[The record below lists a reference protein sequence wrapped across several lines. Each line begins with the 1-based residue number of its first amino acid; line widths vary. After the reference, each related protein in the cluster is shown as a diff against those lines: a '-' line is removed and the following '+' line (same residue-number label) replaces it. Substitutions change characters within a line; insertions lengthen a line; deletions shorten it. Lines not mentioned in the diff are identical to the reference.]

1 MTSLQRDL
9 NDLLIVAMAT
19 TTSDSLTTRS
29 CADEKKKMSER
40 DQPDDEFADAP
51 ATRAT
56 SGTMDSDSER
66 DGDLPSFDAY
76 GDEENWSALEDD
88 ESLGSDPEW
97 AEDRSVSEEASDWSE
112 QDPEQDVSPRG
123 NADESDS
130 LFDDLDDD
138 NVTLGSSRSSDRD
151 DGSGPSKGSSTDEFD
166 GEEDEAA
173 ATPPAALRDQAAID
187 DDDDYYRP
195 KPPAASRL
203 KSKKEKKTHWAW
215 PTSVGLLTLAVIG
228 LAGFSWYQSTQQ
240 EQAMRSMQVK
250 LRQAQQTPQAEA
262 PSKSEGQIQALQEEL
277 NGTRKLHNEEI
288 AELEDRNQTLQAKL
302 SSVER
307 ALEIAR
313 SDAANTSNASVPPS
327 VASSPQPQSPSSSGW
342 FINVQT
348 YATRA
353 DADAMVARLASYSEA
368 FAVQPAQVNG
378 RTLFRVRASGY
389 ASQSGAEEVA
399 AELVEAFALPKPW
412 IGRDS

>member
-1 MTSLQRDL
+1 
-9 NDLLIVAMAT
+9 
-19 TTSDSLTTRS
+19 
-29 CADEKKKMSER
+29 MSER

-51 ATRAT
+51 AARAT

-97 AEDRSVSEEASDWSE
+97 AEERSDSEEASDWSE
-112 QDPEQDVSPRG
+112 QDTEQDVSPRG
-123 NADESDS
+123 NADESNS
-130 LFDDLDDD
+130 LFDDLDDDLDDD

-151 DGSGPSKGSSTDEFD
+151 DGSDPSNGSSTDEFD
-166 GEEDEAA
+166 GEEDEPT
-173 ATPPAALRDQAAID
+173 ATPPTALQDQEAID

-195 KPPAASRL
+195 QPPAASRL

-240 EQAMRSMQVK
+240 DQAMRSMQVK
-250 LRQAQQTPQAEA
+250 LRQAQKTPQAEA

-277 NGTRKLHNEEI
+277 VSTRKLHSEEI
-288 AELEDRNQTLQAKL
+288 AELEDRNQSLEAKL

-307 ALEIAR
+307 ALKIAR
-313 SDAANTSNASVPPS
+313 ADAAKTSNASVSSS

-353 DADAMVARLASYSEA
+353 DADAMVARLSSSSEA
-368 FAVQPAQVNG
+368 FVVQPAQVNG

-399 AELVEAFALPKPW
+399 EELVEAFALPKPW
-412 IGRDS
+412 IGRDR

>member
-1 MTSLQRDL
+1 M
-9 NDLLIVAMAT
+9 
-19 TTSDSLTTRS
+19 SD
-29 CADEKKKMSER
+29 R

-51 ATRAT
+51 AARAA
-56 SGTMDSDSER
+56 SDTMDSDSER

-97 AEDRSVSEEASDWSE
+97 AEERSVSEEASDWSE
-112 QDPEQDVSPRG
+112 QDPEQNVSPRG
-123 NADESDS
+123 NADESGS
-130 LFDDLDDD
+130 LFDDDDLDDDLDDD

-151 DGSGPSKGSSTDEFD
+151 DGPDPSDGSSTDEFN

-173 ATPPAALRDQAAID
+173 ATSPAESRDQEPVDDD

-195 KPPAASRL
+195 QPPAASRL

-215 PTSVGLLTLAVIG
+215 PTSVGLLTLSVIG
-228 LAGFSWYQSTQQ
+228 LAGFAWYQSTQQ
-240 EQAMRSMQVK
+240 EEAMRSMQLK

-262 PSKSEGQIQALQEEL
+262 PAQNEAEIQALQDEL
-277 NGTRKLHNEEI
+277 DSTRKLHSEEI
-288 AELEDRNQTLQAKL
+288 AELEDRNQTLEAKL

-307 ALEIAR
+307 ALKIAR
-313 SDAANTSNASVPPS
+313 ADAAEASNASAPPS
-327 VASSPQPQSPSSSGW
+327 VASSPQLPSSSSSGW
-342 FINVQT
+342 FINIQT

-353 DADAMVARLASYSEA
+353 DADAMVARLSSSSES
-368 FAVQPAQVNG
+368 FGVQPAQVNG
-378 RTLFRVRASGY
+378 RTLYRGRASGY
-389 ASQSGAEEVA
+389 ADQSEAEEVA

-412 IGRDS
+412 IGRDR

>member
-1 MTSLQRDL
+1 M
-9 NDLLIVAMAT
+9 
-19 TTSDSLTTRS
+19 SD
-29 CADEKKKMSER
+29 R

-51 ATRAT
+51 AARAA
-56 SGTMDSDSER
+56 SGTIDSDSER

-97 AEDRSVSEEASDWSE
+97 AEERSVSEEASDWSE
-112 QDPEQDVSPRG
+112 PDPEQDVSPRG

-138 NVTLGSSRSSDRD
+138 LDDDNVTLGSSRSSDSNNELD
-151 DGSGPSKGSSTDEFD
+151 PSNGSSTDEFD
-166 GEEDEAA
+166 GEDDETA
-173 ATPPAALRDQAAID
+173 ATSSAESRNQEAVDDD

-195 KPPAASRL
+195 QPPAASRL

-215 PTSVGLLTLAVIG
+215 PTSVGLLTLSVIG
-228 LAGFSWYQSTQQ
+228 LAGFAWYQSTQQ
-240 EQAMRSMQVK
+240 EEAMRSMQLK

-262 PSKSEGQIQALQEEL
+262 PAQNEGQIQALQDEL
-277 NGTRKLHNEEI
+277 DSTRKLHSEEI
-288 AELEDRNQTLQAKL
+288 AELEDRNQTLEAKL

-307 ALEIAR
+307 ALKIAR
-313 SDAANTSNASVPPS
+313 ADAAKASNASAPPS
-327 VASSPQPQSPSSSGW
+327 IASSPQPQSSSSSGW
-342 FINVQT
+342 FINIQT

-353 DADAMVARLASYSEA
+353 DADAMVARLSSSSES
-368 FAVQPAQVNG
+368 FGVQPAQVNG
-378 RTLFRVRASGY
+378 RTLYRVRASGY

-412 IGRDS
+412 IGRDR

>member
-1 MTSLQRDL
+1 M
-9 NDLLIVAMAT
+9 
-19 TTSDSLTTRS
+19 SD
-29 CADEKKKMSER
+29 R

-51 ATRAT
+51 AARAA
-56 SGTMDSDSER
+56 SGTIDSDSER

-97 AEDRSVSEEASDWSE
+97 AEERSVSEEASDWSE
-112 QDPEQDVSPRG
+112 PDPEQDVSPRG

-138 NVTLGSSRSSDRD
+138 NVTLGSSRSSDSNNELD
-151 DGSGPSKGSSTDEFD
+151 PSNGSSTDEFD
-166 GEEDEAA
+166 GEDDETA
-173 ATPPAALRDQAAID
+173 ATSSAESRNQEAVDDDDD

-195 KPPAASRL
+195 QPPAASRL

-215 PTSVGLLTLAVIG
+215 PTSVGLLTLSVIG
-228 LAGFSWYQSTQQ
+228 LAGFAWYQSTQQ
-240 EQAMRSMQVK
+240 EEAMRSMQLK

-262 PSKSEGQIQALQEEL
+262 PAQNEAEIQALQDEL
-277 NGTRKLHNEEI
+277 DSTRKLHSEEI
-288 AELEDRNQTLQAKL
+288 AELEDRNQTLEAKL

-307 ALEIAR
+307 ALKIAR
-313 SDAANTSNASVPPS
+313 ADAAKASNASAPPS
-327 VASSPQPQSPSSSGW
+327 VASSPQPQSSSSSGW
-342 FINVQT
+342 FINIQT

-353 DADAMVARLASYSEA
+353 DADAMVARLSSSSES
-368 FAVQPAQVNG
+368 FGVQPAQVNG
-378 RTLFRVRASGY
+378 RTLYRVRASGY

-412 IGRDS
+412 IGRDR

>member
-1 MTSLQRDL
+1 M
-9 NDLLIVAMAT
+9 
-19 TTSDSLTTRS
+19 SD
-29 CADEKKKMSER
+29 R

-51 ATRAT
+51 AARAT
-56 SGTMDSDSER
+56 SGTMDSDSEP

-97 AEDRSVSEEASDWSE
+97 AEERSVSEEASDWSE

-138 NVTLGSSRSSDRD
+138 LDDDNVTLGSSRSSDSNSELD
-151 DGSGPSKGSSTDEFD
+151 PSNGSTTDEFD
-166 GEEDEAA
+166 GEDDEAA
-173 ATPPAALRDQAAID
+173 ATSSAESRNQEAVDDDDD

-195 KPPAASRL
+195 QPPAASRL

-215 PTSVGLLTLAVIG
+215 PTSVGLLTLSVIG
-228 LAGFSWYQSTQQ
+228 LAGFAWYQSTQQ
-240 EQAMRSMQVK
+240 EEAMRSMQLK

-262 PSKSEGQIQALQEEL
+262 PAQNEGQIQALQDEL
-277 NGTRKLHNEEI
+277 DSTRKLHSEEI
-288 AELEDRNQTLQAKL
+288 AELEDRNQTLEAKL

-307 ALEIAR
+307 ALKIAR
-313 SDAANTSNASVPPS
+313 ADAAKASNASAPPS
-327 VASSPQPQSPSSSGW
+327 VASSPQPQSSSSSGW
-342 FINVQT
+342 FINIQT

-353 DADAMVARLASYSEA
+353 DADAMVARLSSSSES
-368 FAVQPAQVNG
+368 FGVQPAQVNG
-378 RTLFRVRASGY
+378 RTLYRVRASGY

-412 IGRDS
+412 IGRDR

>member
-1 MTSLQRDL
+1 M
-9 NDLLIVAMAT
+9 
-19 TTSDSLTTRS
+19 SD
-29 CADEKKKMSER
+29 R

-51 ATRAT
+51 AARAA
-56 SGTMDSDSER
+56 SGTIDSDSER

-97 AEDRSVSEEASDWSE
+97 AEERSVSEEASDWSE
-112 QDPEQDVSPRG
+112 PDPEQDVSPRG

-138 NVTLGSSRSSDRD
+138 NVTLGSSRSSDSNNELD
-151 DGSGPSKGSSTDEFD
+151 PSNGSSTDEFD
-166 GEEDEAA
+166 GEDDETA
-173 ATPPAALRDQAAID
+173 ATSSAESRNQEAVDDDDD

-195 KPPAASRL
+195 QPPAASRL

-215 PTSVGLLTLAVIG
+215 PTSVGLLTLSVIG
-228 LAGFSWYQSTQQ
+228 LAGFAWYQSTQQ
-240 EQAMRSMQVK
+240 EEAMRSMQLK

-262 PSKSEGQIQALQEEL
+262 PAQNEGQIQALQDEL
-277 NGTRKLHNEEI
+277 DSTRKLHSEEI
-288 AELEDRNQTLQAKL
+288 AELEDRNQTLEAKL

-307 ALEIAR
+307 ALKIAR
-313 SDAANTSNASVPPS
+313 ADAAKASNASAPPS
-327 VASSPQPQSPSSSGW
+327 IASSPQPQSSSSSGW
-342 FINVQT
+342 FINIQT

-353 DADAMVARLASYSEA
+353 DADAMVARLSSSSES
-368 FAVQPAQVNG
+368 FGVQPAQVNG
-378 RTLFRVRASGY
+378 RTLYRVRASGY

-412 IGRDS
+412 IGRDR

>member
-1 MTSLQRDL
+1 
-9 NDLLIVAMAT
+9 
-19 TTSDSLTTRS
+19 
-29 CADEKKKMSER
+29 MSEQ
-40 DQPDDEFADAP
+40 DQPDDEIVDAP
-51 ATRAT
+51 AAGAA

-97 AEDRSVSEEASDWSE
+97 AEERSDSEEASDWSE
-112 QDPEQDVSPRG
+112 QDTEQDVSPRG
-123 NADESDS
+123 NADESNS
-130 LFDDLDDD
+130 LFDDLDDDLDDD

-151 DGSGPSKGSSTDEFD
+151 DGSDPSNGSSTDEFD
-166 GEEDEAA
+166 GEEDEPT
-173 ATPPAALRDQAAID
+173 ATPPTALQDQEAID

-195 KPPAASRL
+195 QPPAASRL

-240 EQAMRSMQVK
+240 DQAMRSMQVK
-250 LRQAQQTPQAEA
+250 LRQAQQTPQAET
-262 PSKSEGQIQALQEEL
+262 PSKSEGQIQALQQEL
-277 NGTRKLHNEEI
+277 DSTRKLHSEEI
-288 AELEDRNQTLQAKL
+288 AELEDRNQTVEAKL

-307 ALEIAR
+307 ALKIAR
-313 SDAANTSNASVPPS
+313 ADAAKTSNASVSPS

-353 DADAMVARLASYSEA
+353 DADAMVARLSSSSEA
-368 FAVQPAQVNG
+368 FVVQPAQVNG

-399 AELVEAFALPKPW
+399 EELVEAFALPKPW
-412 IGRDS
+412 IGRDR